1 VSAFLLAH
9 LPRAIFTLSQ
19 QSATLCFDF
28 LPRNKECNQDQKFH
42 LIDGNPDPAC
52 TPRARFRRRILMQ
65 QISFGVFR
73 ATVSP
78 RDVSLTIKEWS
89 VQNPDLHISRMFC
102 LPLDFTLDDDSSEVE
117 LIFKKITKVAL
128 TIIATPLAK

>member
-1 VSAFLLAH
+1 
-9 LPRAIFTLSQ
+9 
-19 QSATLCFDF
+19 
-28 LPRNKECNQDQKFH
+28 
-42 LIDGNPDPAC
+42 
-52 TPRARFRRRILMQ
+52 MQ